1 MADFATV
8 KEYVLELGFAIA
20 EEIPEEEIII
30 VNDEERGVQNLVVD
44 CEDTV
49 LVIEQLIIRIAAE
62 AAEAHKR
69 ILQMNRDLI
78 FGAFV
83 LNEEGDGLRFA
94 HVGIK
99 SLADITQYLYT
110 LDKTAVFNLGL
121 VLGLDY
127 NHLKSMIDSPTF
139 LEDMLAGWLQKGL
152 FPLSMESLGMLTHF
166 PQVCGSLPH

>member
-49 LVIEQLIIRIAAE
+49 LVIEQLIIKIAAE

-83 LNEEGDGLRFA
+83 LNEEGDGLLYRNT
-94 HVGIK
+94 
-99 SLADITQYLYT
+99 LALEN
-110 LDKTAVFNLGL
+110 LDLNELESTINSLGL
-121 VLGLDY
+121 GLAEHGEELLG
-127 NHLKSMIDSPTF
+127 F
-139 LEDMLAGWLQKGL
+139 AAQ
-152 FPLSMESLGMLTHF
+152 
-166 PQVCGSLPH
+166 

>member
-8 KEYVLELGFAIA
+8 KEYILELGFAIA

-49 LVIEQLIIRIAAE
+49 LVIEQLIIKVAAE
-62 AAEAHKR
+62 AAAAHKR

-83 LNEEGDGLRFA
+83 LNEEGDGLLYRNT
-94 HVGIK
+94 
-99 SLADITQYLYT
+99 LALEN
-110 LDKTAVFNLGL
+110 LDLNELESTINSLGL
-121 VLGLDY
+121 GLAEHGEELLG
-127 NHLKSMIDSPTF
+127 F
-139 LEDMLAGWLQKGL
+139 AAQ
-152 FPLSMESLGMLTHF
+152 
-166 PQVCGSLPH
+166 